1 MSGITPAKKVE
12 ILRLSMLYGHASI
25 IVACPH
31 RRTMF
36 EGILVLSLSTLY
48 GNVGIAVAC
57 PYRRTMFE
65 GILVLS
71 LSTLYDQYF

>member
-1 MSGITPAKKVE
+1 MSLKGGLDRFLSRLQFRNALNFRILPQMRPQITPVKRVE

-48 GNVGIAVAC
+48 
-57 PYRRTMFE
+57 
-65 GILVLS
+65 
-71 LSTLYDQYF
+71 DQYF

>member
-1 MSGITPAKKVE
+1 MPAKKVE

-25 IVACPH
+25 V
-31 RRTMF
+31 
-36 EGILVLSLSTLY
+36 
-48 GNVGIAVAC
+48 VAC
-57 PYRRTMFE
+57 PYSRTMFE

>member
-1 MSGITPAKKVE
+1 MKGGLGRFTPVKKVE
-12 ILRLSMLYGHASI
+12 ILRLSTPYGS
-25 IVACPH
+25 
-31 RRTMF
+31 
-36 EGILVLSLSTLY
+36 
-48 GNVGIAVAC
+48 VGIVVTC